1 MLVNKH
7 FLYGIFFFFLFYV
20 ETITIFG
27 IKIAILWKIP
37 LLIYMS
43 LFILYS
49 SKKINS
55 YILTWGYLFNFQL
68 LFSISAITNLVL
80 TFSSIS
86 RSIVFPL
93 FFHYFN
99 KKGYSSKLKLY
110 LKNIS
115 IFSIL
120 STIPFLLNLI
130 EPLSGTSGYDLSIY
144 GLEET
149 GFVGVFQ
156 SAHPASMSLSIAV
169 INVAYFFTK
178 EKNKKKR
185 FFYLFLV
192 IIGLYAIFQT
202 YVRTGL
208 LMTAI
213 GLIILVFK
221 KFSLRFFINSS
232 VFLIIGGLMS
242 IYIYNNNDALKM
254 RFNDQNIYNKNKSNE
269 LNFNTVGS
277 GRLVIAAYAID
288 NWWSEG
294 TYSIFFGL
302 GEPLAREKMNNT
314 KGSEVFAHNG
324 IVEVLQTQGLTGIL
338 IMFLFYRSIY
348 RLIIFNKGSEYYKL
362 NIAVFCSYFVGFIVQ
377 GNDLFLVYLMFAIS
391 LSLLKTDNTNKNLL
405 SNNLQIKI

>member
-115 IFSIL
+115 IFIII
-120 STIPFLLNLI
+120 STIPFLINLI
-130 EPLSGTSGYDLSIY
+130 EPLSVGYDLSRY
-144 GLEET
+144 GLDSF
-149 GFVGVFQ
+149 GFNGIFQ
-156 SAHPASMSLSIAV
+156 KAHAASMTLSFAV
-169 INVAYFFTK
+169 IIIGYLLQK
-178 EKNKKKR
+178 EHNKERK
-185 FFYLFLV
+185 FYYLFL
-192 IIGLYAIFQT
+192 ILIGLYAIVQT

-208 LMTAI
+208 AMTIVGLFIIYYKKLSVKGFIRLFILSLI
-213 GLIILVFK
+213 GGFLALQIY
-221 KFSLRFFINSS
+221 NSS
-232 VFLIIGGLMS
+232 EVLQ
-242 IYIYNNNDALKM
+242 M
-254 RFNDQNIYNKNKSNE
+254 RVNEKNIYNKNENTE
-269 LNFNTVGS
+269 LSIETIGS
-277 GRLVIAAYAID
+277 GRFLIAAYAID

-302 GEPLAREKMNNT
+302 GEPLAREKMNIT
-314 KGSEVFAHNG
+314 KGSPVFAHNG
-324 IVEVLQTQGLTGIL
+324 IVEVLQTQGLIGLI
-338 IMFLFYRSIY
+338 IMFLFFRSIHK
-348 RLIIFNKGSEYYKL
+348 LIMNNKDSEYFKL
-362 NIAVFCSYFVGFIVQ
+362 NLALFLSFLTGYFLQ

-391 LSLLKTDNTNKNLL
+391 LTLLKKKKNM
-405 SNNLQIKI
+405 NLKISY